1 MIDSVAVECTVDD
14 VPKSF
19 LPDFVRHSL
28 YCGLYVNVLS
38 IFECIYI
45 SFGTF
50 LADGFHI
57 SGDTI
62 LLVVQDV
69 PLGVVLDSVGGVTE
83 GDKITS
89 GHSLFLLVFP

>member
-1 MIDSVAVECTVDD
+1 MLVNLRPA
-14 VPKSF
+14 
-19 LPDFVRHSL
+19 LYSL